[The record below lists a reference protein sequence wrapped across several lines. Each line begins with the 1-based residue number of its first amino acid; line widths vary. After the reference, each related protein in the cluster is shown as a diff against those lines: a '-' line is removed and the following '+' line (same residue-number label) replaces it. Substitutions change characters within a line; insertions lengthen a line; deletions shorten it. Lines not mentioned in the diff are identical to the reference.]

1 MVLRV
6 HFITPRGF
14 AYVQQT
20 GHLVLP
26 AFDGEVGILPGH
38 APFVCLLGYGRCRLD
53 QQGGDPEYVA
63 LRGGVAWIQRNQ
75 VAVVTESLLRAREIR
90 PRRVLRQ
97 LAELDAATYDDTPA
111 LATAHTEAR
120 WLIAQLHCVHEPVPR
135 LRQVDP
141 DLG

>member
-6 HFITPRGF
+6 HFITPKGF

-20 GHLVLP
+20 EHLVLP
-26 AFDGEVGILPGH
+26 AFDGEVGILSGH
-38 APFVCLLGYGRCRLD
+38 APFVCLLGYDRCRLD
-53 QQGGDPEYVA
+53 QDGEEPEYVA

-90 PRRVLRQ
+90 PKRVRRQ
-97 LAELDAATYDDTPA
+97 LTDLDAATYEDGPD
-111 LATAHTEAR
+111 LAAARTEAR
-120 WLIAQLHCVHEPVPR
+120 WLIAQLRCVHEAVPR

-141 DLG
+141 ALG